1 VGIQRSISRIGL
13 ISDFEPEKG
22 HKVTCVLPKRG
33 APEQQETIHNWVF
46 KVGLAV
52 NHIIKNGFGIIPILP
67 QALANLDGQD

>member
-1 VGIQRSISRIGL
+1 VSL
-13 ISDFEPEKG
+13 W
-22 HKVTCVLPKRG
+22 KRG
-33 APEQQETIHNWVF
+33 ALGQGETVHNWVF